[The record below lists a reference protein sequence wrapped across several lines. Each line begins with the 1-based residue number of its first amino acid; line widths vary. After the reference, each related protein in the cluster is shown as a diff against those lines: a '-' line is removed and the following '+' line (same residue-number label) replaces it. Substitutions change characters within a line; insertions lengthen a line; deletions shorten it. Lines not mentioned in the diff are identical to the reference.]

1 MNMRTI
7 PLALALI
14 LAIGATEAAH
24 ADDMAGMKGMS
35 STPAAKTGKG
45 TGVIKAIDPSGGT
58 VTIQHGPIPAVGWP
72 AMTMTFKA
80 TPVALLHGLKVG
92 EHIGFDAKVMGAS
105 AEVTAVRPN

>member
-1 MNMRTI
+1 MRAI
-7 PLALALI
+7 PLAVALL
-14 LAIGATEAAH
+14 LAIAATQVAH
-24 ADDMAGMKGMS
+24 ADDMPGMKGMS

-45 TGVIKAIDPSGGT
+45 TGVIKAIDPAAGT

-92 EHIGFDAKVMGAS
+92 EKISFGAKVMGAS
-105 AEVTAVRPN
+105 DEVTAVRQN

>member
-1 MNMRTI
+1 MRAI
-7 PLALALI
+7 PLAVALL
-14 LAIGATEAAH
+14 LAIGATQMAH
-24 ADDMAGMKGMS
+24 ADDTAGMKGMS

-45 TGVIKAIDPSGGT
+45 FGVIKAIDPQAGT

-80 TPVALLHGLKVG
+80 TPATLLHGLKVG
-92 EHIGFDAKVMGAS
+92 EKIGFDAKVMGAS